1 MNYIHDPSKFPQKEH
16 FAAIVFETVR
26 ESGYDRD
33 DTGSTRNVC
42 QYIEFKDKE
51 ELIKWVTEQE
61 APKFGNPRKNYK
73 VFSSRPL
80 PVTVTVNVNV

>member
-1 MNYIHDPSKFPQKEH
+1 MTQD
-16 FAAIVFETVR
+16 
-26 ESGYDRD
+26 
-33 DTGSTRNVC
+33 